1 MIHALG
7 DGVQPVGIK
16 CPLLELIKMSYHTRN
31 VTEAMKVILDMCL
44 VWPFEDP
51 LGK

>member
-1 MIHALG
+1 MHWVMVCNQLVSNAL
-7 DGVQPVGIK
+7 
-16 CPLLELIKMSYHTRN
+16 LLELIKMSYHTRN

-51 LGK
+51 L